1 MAIVVGD
8 IHGNVEK
15 VKAWLAYKPEVEHVA
30 LGDYLDSFYEPQE
43 RQIETLELLLKSDA
57 VLLWGNHELNYVDHA
72 PWLSAGYQY
81 GLEKPYIDRLEANIN
96 RFKAAYAV
104 DGWLCT
110 HAGVSEK
117 IVKLVGDNPDPAA
130 VADWLNVKMV
140 KWLHDRANKNVL
152 FDIGKGRGGSEAVG
166 GIFWYDHLREIGL
179 ADIKQLFGHT
189 AGKEVIQKD
198 SYVCLDTTN
207 VPGVAWVWDT
217 AENELVGLET
227 DSFKPLINDLPVE
240 FRVWLD
246 DREIA
251 HNRFTL
257 DQYRA
262 FLKEDQQEKFQAALK
277 ERLMRKGYVTPQEIV
292 NAENS

>member
-15 VKAWLAYKPEVEHVA
+15 VKAWLAYKPEEQHVA

-43 RQIETLELLLKSDA
+43 RQLQTLELLLGSDA
-57 VLLWGNHELNYVDHA
+57 MLLWGNHELNYVDLA

-81 GLEKPYIDRLEANIN
+81 GLEKPYIDLLEGNIS

-110 HAGVSEK
+110 HAGVTEK
-117 IVKLVGDNPDPAA
+117 IMKMVGDNPDPVA
-130 VADWLNVKMV
+130 VADWLNSKMV

-152 FDIGKGRGGSEAVG
+152 FDIGKGRGGSEDAG
-166 GIFWYDHLREIGL
+166 GVFWYDHLREIGL

-198 SYVCLDTTN
+198 YYVCLDTTN

-217 AENELVGLET
+217 AKNELMGLET
-227 DSFKPLINDLPVE
+227 DPFKPLIDDLPVE

-246 DREIA
+246 DRETA
-251 HNRFTL
+251 HDRFTM

-262 FLKEDQQEKFQAALK
+262 FLKEDQQEKIQAALK
-277 ERLMRKGYVTPQEIV
+277 ERLLRKGYV
-292 NAENS
+292 